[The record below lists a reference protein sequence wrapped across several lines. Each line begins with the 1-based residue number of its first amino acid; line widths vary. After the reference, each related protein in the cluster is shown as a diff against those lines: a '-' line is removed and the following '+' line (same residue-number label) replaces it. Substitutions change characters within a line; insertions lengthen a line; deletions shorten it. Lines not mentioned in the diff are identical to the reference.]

1 MAFSWLING
10 GYQPLTKWDDPPS
23 RDEDGW
29 FFQTCKK
36 EVKGG
41 SSFKVGGRNV
51 SPKIWSDP
59 ILANF

>member
-10 GYQPLTKWDDPPS
+10 GCQPLTKLDDPPS

-41 SSFKVGGRNV
+41 GVVFLKLGGEKCFSKNLEEM
-51 SPKIWSDP
+51 IQ
-59 ILANF
+59 F